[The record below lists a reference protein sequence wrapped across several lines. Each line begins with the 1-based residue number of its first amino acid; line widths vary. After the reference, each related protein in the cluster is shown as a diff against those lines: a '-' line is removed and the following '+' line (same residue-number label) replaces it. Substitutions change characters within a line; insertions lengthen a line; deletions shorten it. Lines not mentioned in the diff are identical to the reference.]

1 VYQEVDG
8 LPGFDVFAGDL
19 RVANVTVELSWNGQL
34 IDSKVSD
41 ANGAFSFHSLG
52 ITTYNVCVIPPS
64 GFRLV
69 EPAPG
74 GPCGGNGYVA
84 EFVSTIETGF
94 PAVFGFVMQ

>member
-1 VYQEVDG
+1 MVQPGAVDG

-19 RVANVTVELSWNGQL
+19 RVANVAVELSWNGQL

-64 GFRLV
+64 GFRLWSFFFTWDK
-69 EPAPG
+69 PRPWHA
-74 GPCGGNGYVA
+74 
-84 EFVSTIETGF
+84 
-94 PAVFGFVMQ
+94 QR